1 MVLVGAIGGAAGEL
15 STWVRKSEPEDGLA
29 GTDGE
34 APVGIVVIGMG
45 RVARVELTL
54 YGSRVRRLG
63 GSVVSIPPRSSG
75 AAWVERKRNC
85 QL

>member
-1 MVLVGAIGGAAGEL
+1 M
-15 STWVRKSEPEDGLA
+15 
-29 GTDGE
+29 
-34 APVGIVVIGMG
+34 GIVVIGVG
-45 RVARVELTL
+45 RVAGVELTL
-54 YGSRVRRLG
+54 SGPRVRRLG